1 MKRMIQVVRG
11 MKFGFVKNLY
21 LLILNYRWKT
31 ISSLVICLVFV
42 TMILV
47 IAKEEYSKE
56 TNSMNELQPLQ
67 SQSNEEVTIE
77 PIQVVSTIE
86 PINIDLANEQNEDE
100 SAPLENEELDETIV
114 EEELA
119 NEQLEVAA
127 TIDQSQ
133 ENITSITEP
142 QPSFPYSEALPLPY
156 EHQEYL
162 YSLCIDYGLDYEKAL
177 AVMEHESKFDPNAI
191 GATSDFGYFQINAIN
206 HEWLSKTLSTPND
219 PLDPYV
225 NIQWGTYMLDY
236 LYDYW
241 EEKGLTSVALEDAV
255 LSSYN
260 KGITGFQRTGKATTY
275 INKVRESYKFIQNSL
290 PSHIAN
296 VETNA
301 PS

>member
-1 MKRMIQVVRG
+1 MKRMIQVVQE
-11 MKFGFVKNLY
+11 MKFGFVKKLY
-21 LLILNYRWKT
+21 LLILNNRWKA
-31 ISSLVICLVFV
+31 ISSLLICLVFI

-56 TNSMNELQPLQ
+56 TNSTKELQPLQ
-67 SQSNEEVTIE
+67 SESNEEVTIE
-77 PIQVVSTIE
+77 PIQVVSTID
-86 PINIDLANEQNEDE
+86 PINIEPEKKQGEKETASLETEE
-100 SAPLENEELDETIV
+100 SDETIV
-114 EEELA
+114 EEELVD
-119 NEQLEVAA
+119 EKLEVAA
-127 TIDQSQ
+127 TIDPSQ
-133 ENITSITEP
+133 ENIMPITEP
-142 QPSFPYSEALPLPY
+142 QPPFPYSEALPLPY

-162 YSLCIDYGLDYEKAL
+162 YSLCMDYGLDYEKAL

-236 LYDYW
+236 LFDYW
-241 EEKGLTSVALEDAV
+241 EEKGLTGVALEDAV

-275 INKVRESYKFIQNSL
+275 INKVRESYILIQNSL

-296 VETNA
+296 VDTNV